1 MDKMSGPRFKKCRRL
16 GLNVVGHPK
25 AMDRASSG
33 TGRADKKLS
42 SYGEQLLEKQRL
54 RAYYGVMEKQFKN
67 YVSKALK
74 SDGISGDKLVE
85 QLECR
90 VDNMVYRA
98 GFAAS
103 MRQARQMVS
112 HGHMMIN
119 EKKVDRPSHTVKVG
133 DVISLRE
140 KSKQITMY
148 KVNFENMVSVVPYL
162 EKDINN
168 TQATLIKMPERNQVP
183 IQINDHLVI
192 EYYSKLK
199 V

>member
-25 AMDRASSG
+25 AMNRAVSG
-33 TGRADKKLS
+33 TSRADRKLS

-54 RAYYGVMEKQFKN
+54 RAYYGIQEKQFRG
-67 YVSKALK
+67 YVKKALE
-74 SDGISGDKLVE
+74 SSEVSGDKLVE

-90 VDNMVYRA
+90 LDNIVYRI

-112 HGHMMIN
+112 HGHMLIN
-119 EKKVDRPSHTVKVG
+119 GKKVDRPSYAVAIG

-140 KSKQITMY
+140 KSQSIKMY
-148 KVNFENMVSVVPYL
+148 LENFSSSVSMVPYV
-162 EKDINN
+162 EKNIEGKE
-168 TQATLIKMPERNQVP
+168 AKLIAKPKRNQVP
-183 IQINDHLVI
+183 IVINDHLVI
-192 EYYSKLK
+192 EYYSK
-199 V
+199 